1 MLVTKNVAELCVLV
15 ISELYGQ
22 LPSRIFAD
30 LLARGR
36 SSVAQLAHHTSVNQR
51 QVRHGVAVLIQ
62 LNLIFHLTDQDTG
75 ITHYEANH
83 HAAYN
88 LVRMGKILDMVRTKY
103 GHHAHYLVHEVLLQ
117 GHAKISDLVEASK
130 NKRNTRNGTVNG
142 ALQNGHNHVNGNVNG
157 NGNGNDI
164 TNGSGDL
171 ELEDSFT
178 DPDDQAY
185 DTLAQLIAAG
195 ILEPVM
201 STMYQSPQDLRS
213 AAEQA
218 YLADFPTGIRGSK
231 QTAEFEKSV
240 RERLKDNHKKT
251 TYLKRRLEDEIMLG
265 SNPNTKRRKLANGTM
280 SNSYVGD
287 GARNIVAQQFD
298 TTLRV
303 NYDKCTV
310 ELRNLK
316 LERYVEDLVG
326 DTTAK
331 VYATLLAV
339 LGKKVSR
346 CQVDRSIEIEDDN
359 DATTE
364 PRVTTQEI
372 FEHLNP
378 SIDLSASIGILHED
392 GAVDIKYAEKLR
404 RYPPQL
410 KGSTLKEML
419 EEDEEIIGSD
429 DEDYDHSGEAAGHLG
444 LHGQNG
450 TNGVEVKEDDGV
462 PVGSRRLH
470 EMRQHLLILAE
481 STQGF
486 VRHCGG
492 NDFGEW
498 TVDFEPL
505 IQHLKFAEL
514 DTIIENRFG
523 RQGLRLTR
531 ILREKGKI
539 DDKTLPG
546 LALMKKADVHV
557 KMAEMEMAGFLDV
570 QEVPRDNNRTAAR
583 TIFFWFFDLD
593 RTLQRILDN
602 TYKSMVRCF
611 QRLEVERRKKKSVL
625 EVAERKDVQ
634 GIEEDKLRGDIYNDY
649 IQFLDL
655 EKKLISQVAKLDDIV
670 SVFRDF

>member
-1 MLVTKNVAELCVLV
+1 MLVTKNVAELCVLL

-36 SSVAQLAHHTSVNQR
+36 STVAQLAQHTSVNQR

-62 LNLIFHLTDQDTG
+62 LNLIYHLTDQDTG

-88 LVRMGKILDMVRTKY
+88 LVRTGKILEMVRTKY
-103 GHHAHYLVHEVLLQ
+103 GHHAHYFVHEVLIQ
-117 GHAKISDLVEASK
+117 GHAKITDLVETFK
-130 NKRNTRNGTVNG
+130 NKHNSRNGTTNG
-142 ALQNGHNHVNGNVNG
+142 TLQNGHNHVNGNSNG
-157 NGNGNDI
+157 NSNGVS
-164 TNGSGDL
+164 NGSDEIKSEDDAQDL
-171 ELEDSFT
+171 
-178 DPDDQAY
+178 DDLVH
-185 DTLAQLIAAG
+185 DTLARLIATG
-195 ILEPVM
+195 ILEPVTP
-201 STMYQSPQDLRS
+201 TMYHSPQDLRNS
-213 AAEQA
+213 VEQA

-240 RERLKDNHKKT
+240 RERLKEIQKKN
-251 TYLKRRLEDEIMLG
+251 TYLKRRLEDEITLG
-265 SNPNTKRRKLANGTM
+265 STTKRRKLANGSM

-364 PRVTTQEI
+364 PRVTTQEV
-372 FEHLNP
+372 FEHLSP
-378 SIDLSASIGILHED
+378 SIDLSTGIGKLHGE
-392 GAVDIKYAEKLR
+392 GTIDIKYAEKLR

-410 KGSTLKEML
+410 KGSTLKEEL

-429 DEDYDHSGEAAGHLG
+429 DEDYDHSGEAADHFG

-450 TNGVEVKEDDGV
+450 TNGVEVQEDDGV

-481 STQGF
+481 SSQGF

-505 IQHLKFAEL
+505 IQHLKFLEL

-546 LALMKKADVHV
+546 LALMKKPDVHV

-570 QEVPRDNNRTAAR
+570 QEVPRDNNRAAAR

-611 QRLEVERRKKKSVL
+611 QRLEVERQKKKTVL
-625 EVAERKDVQ
+625 EMAERKDVQ
-634 GIEEDKLRGDIYNDY
+634 GVEEDRLRGDVYNDY
-649 IQFLDL
+649 MRLLDI
-655 EKKLISQVAKLDDIV
+655 EKKLLGQVAKLDDIV
-670 SVFRDF
+670 SVLRDF

>member
-1 MLVTKNVAELCVLV
+1 MLVTKNVAELCVLL

-36 SSVAQLAHHTSVNQR
+36 STVAQLAQHTSVNQR

-88 LVRMGKILDMVRTKY
+88 LVRMGKVLDMVRTKY
-103 GHHAHYLVHEVLLQ
+103 GHHAHYLVHEVLIH
-117 GHAKISDLVEASK
+117 GHAKISDLVEAFK
-130 NKRNTRNGTVNG
+130 NKHNTRNGSLNG
-142 ALQNGHNHVNGNVNG
+142 TLQNGHNHVNGHSNG
-157 NGNGNDI
+157 I
-164 TNGSGDL
+164 ANGSDKVKS
-171 ELEDSFT
+171 ED
-178 DPDDQAY
+178 DADDWDDQVY
-185 DTLAQLIAAG
+185 DTLAQLIATG

-201 STMYQSPQDLRS
+201 PTTYQSPQDLRS
-213 AAEQA
+213 SVEQA

-240 RERLKDNHKKT
+240 RERLKDIQKKN
-251 TYLKRRLEDEIMLG
+251 TYLKRRLEEEIALG
-265 SNPNTKRRKLANGTM
+265 PSTKRRKLTNGAM
-280 SNSYVGD
+280 SNSHVGD

-298 TTLRV
+298 TALRV

-339 LGKKVSR
+339 LSKKVSR
-346 CQVDRSIEIEDDN
+346 CQVDRSIEVEDDN
-359 DATTE
+359 DAAAE
-364 PRVTTQEI
+364 PRVTSQEI
-372 FEHLNP
+372 FEQLNP
-378 SIDLSASIGILHED
+378 SIDLSAGVGKLHGE
-392 GAVDIKYAEKLR
+392 GTIDIKYAEKLR

-410 KGSTLKEML
+410 KGSTLKETL

-429 DEDYDHSGEAAGHLG
+429 DEDYDHSGEAADHFG

-450 TNGVEVKEDDGV
+450 TNGVEVQEDDGV

-481 STQGF
+481 SSQGF

-505 IQHLKFAEL
+505 IQHLKFLEL

-546 LALMKKADVHV
+546 LALMKKPDVHV

-570 QEVPRDNNRTAAR
+570 QEVPRDNNRAAAR

-611 QRLEVERRKKKSVL
+611 QRLEVERQKKKGVL
-625 EVAERKDVQ
+625 EMAERKDVQ
-634 GIEEDKLRGDIYNDY
+634 GVEEDRLRGDVYNDY
-649 IQFLDL
+649 IQLLDI
-655 EKKLISQVAKLDDIV
+655 EKKLLGQVAKLDDIV

>member
-1 MLVTKNVAELCVLV
+1 MLVTKNVAELCVLL

-36 SSVAQLAHHTSVNQR
+36 STVAQLAQHTFINQR

-103 GHHAHYLVHEVLLQ
+103 GHHAHYLVHEVLIQ
-117 GHAKISDLVEASK
+117 GHAKISDLIEAFK
-130 NKRNTRNGTVNG
+130 NKQDARNGAVNG
-142 ALQNGHNHVNGNVNG
+142 TLQNGHNHVNGNGNSNSNG
-157 NGNGNDI
+157 NGI
-164 TNGSGDL
+164 ANGSEDVKSGDSS
-171 ELEDSFT
+171 EDT
-178 DPDDQAY
+178 DDLVY
-185 DTLAQLIAAG
+185 GTLAQLIATG

-201 STMYQSPQDLRS
+201 PTMYQSPQDLRS
-213 AAEQA
+213 SVEQA

-240 RERLKDNHKKT
+240 RERLKDIQKKN
-251 TYLKRRLEDEIMLG
+251 TYLKRRLEDEIALG
-265 SNPNTKRRKLANGTM
+265 PTTKRRKLTNGGM
-280 SNSYVGD
+280 SNSNVGD

-298 TTLRV
+298 TALRV

-316 LERYVEDLVG
+316 LERYVDDLVG

-346 CQVDRSIEIEDDN
+346 CQIDRSLEIEDDN
-359 DATTE
+359 DVTAE
-364 PRVTTQEI
+364 PRVTTQEV
-372 FEHLNP
+372 FEQLNP
-378 SIDLSASIGILHED
+378 SIDLSTGIGKLHGE
-392 GAVDIKYAEKLR
+392 GTIDIKYAEKIR

-410 KGSTLKEML
+410 KGSTLKETL

-429 DEDYDHSGEAAGHLG
+429 DEDYDHSGEAADHFG

-450 TNGVEVKEDDGV
+450 TNGVEVQEDDGV

-481 STQGF
+481 SSQGF
-486 VRHCGG
+486 VRHCGE
-492 NDFGEW
+492 NEFGEW

-505 IQHLKFAEL
+505 IQHLKFLEL

-546 LALMKKADVHV
+546 LALMKKPDVHV

-570 QEVPRDNNRTAAR
+570 QEVPRDNNRAAAR

-611 QRLEVERRKKKSVL
+611 QRLEVERQKKKSVL
-625 EVAERKDVQ
+625 EMAERKDVQ
-634 GIEEDKLRGDIYNDY
+634 GIEEDRLRGDVYNDY
-649 IQFLDL
+649 IRLLDI
-655 EKKLISQVAKLDDIV
+655 EKKLLGQVAKLDDIV
-670 SVFRDF
+670 SVLRDF